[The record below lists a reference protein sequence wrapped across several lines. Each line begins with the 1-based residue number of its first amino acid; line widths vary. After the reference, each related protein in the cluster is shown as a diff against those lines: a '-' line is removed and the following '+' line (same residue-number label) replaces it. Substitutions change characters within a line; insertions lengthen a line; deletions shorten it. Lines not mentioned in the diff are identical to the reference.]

1 MEEYNVGSIIEWL
14 NKTMP
19 TYKNKLTQ
27 RRFFEA
33 IMALHRL
40 DTMLYKESLKNVD
53 TESTDASDTETTD
66 TAAVEPDAIPTGTV
80 ESTSENESATS
91 SDEVSNNGIS
101 GEAVE

>member
-1 MEEYNVGSIIEWL
+1 MEEYNIGSIIEWL
-14 NKTMP
+14 NKVMP

-53 TESTDASDTETTD
+53 TESTDASSAETTD
-66 TAAVEPDAIPTGTV
+66 TAAVESDAIPTDTV
-80 ESTSENESATS
+80 ESTSENENTS
-91 SDEVSNNGIS
+91 SSEDVIGNGIS
-101 GEAVE
+101 GEVVE

>member
-1 MEEYNVGSIIEWL
+1 MEEYNIGSIIEWL

-40 DTMLYKESLKNVD
+40 DMMLYKESLKDVD
-53 TESTDASDTETTD
+53 TESTEATDTETTD
-66 TAAVEPDAIPTGTV
+66 TAAVEPDATPTDTV
-80 ESTSENESATS
+80 ESTPENENTTS
-91 SDEVSNNGIS
+91 SEDASGNGIS
-101 GEAVE
+101 GEVVE